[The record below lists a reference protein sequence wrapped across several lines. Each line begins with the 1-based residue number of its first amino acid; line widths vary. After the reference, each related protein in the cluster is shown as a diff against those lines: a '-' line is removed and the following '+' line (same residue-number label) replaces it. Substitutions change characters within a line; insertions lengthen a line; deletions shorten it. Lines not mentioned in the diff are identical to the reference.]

1 MDMDKRCS
9 RCGTMNEPEYVY
21 CRNCGTPL
29 QTKETPLQ
37 QETHYTPIS
46 YNTMNAYATTD
57 YSEIEPEINGVD
69 TKKLEA
75 YVGAKNRDKIMGR
88 FIIAHKTGKNVSW
101 FNWAVFLLGM
111 FLGLTVAASWFF
123 YRKMYKVGT
132 ILCAISIALTV
143 VVTACNFSENSKF
156 LRTEY
161 NKVKDYSAEQILEYE
176 TPITEPTTV
185 DTLASVA
192 EIGIIVFL
200 SISAWNIYYKESTKR
215 IKKLELSN
223 FPNNNQFYELA
234 GMPSTAAAVLI
245 PLGVLFLQSFIAS
258 APAISLILSGVDIQQ
273 LLLFLY

>member
-1 MDMDKRCS
+1 MDKRCS

-21 CRNCGTPL
+21 CRNCGTQL
-29 QTKETPLQ
+29 QNQQTPPQ
-37 QETHYTPIS
+37 PNTYYTPIN

-75 YVGAKNRDKIMGR
+75 YVGVKNRDKIMSR
-88 FIIAHKTGKNVSW
+88 FIIAHRTGKNVSW
-101 FNWAVFLLGM
+101 FSWVVFLLGM

-123 YRKMYKVGT
+123 YKKMYKVGML
-132 ILCAISIALTV
+132 ICAISLALTV

-176 TPITEPTTV
+176 VPVKEATTA
-185 DTLASVA
+185 DTLASAA
-192 EIGIIVFL
+192 EFGIVIFL
-200 SISAWNIYYKESTKR
+200 SIIAWNIYYKQSTSR

-223 FPNNNQFYELA
+223 FPNNNQFYQLA
-234 GMPSTAAAVLI
+234 GMPSTAAAILI
-245 PLGVLFLQSFIAS
+245 PIGVLFLESFIAS
-258 APAISLILSGVDIQQ
+258 APAISLILSGVDMQH